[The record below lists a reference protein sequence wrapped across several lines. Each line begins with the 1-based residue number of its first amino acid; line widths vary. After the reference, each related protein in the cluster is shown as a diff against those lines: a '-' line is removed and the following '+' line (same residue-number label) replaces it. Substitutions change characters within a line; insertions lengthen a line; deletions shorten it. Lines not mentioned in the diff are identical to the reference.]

1 MAVYLDFDNIVIS
14 RYDQVHGRNSFQKD
28 KARGLDDDKLT
39 TATVDLGAIIDFA
52 SSFGTL
58 VLTRAYA
65 DWSADLNANY
75 QGQLV
80 GRAVDLVQL
89 FPAAAYG
96 KNGADIRLAVDAVE
110 DMFRLPDLTHVVI
123 VGGDS
128 DYIAL
133 AQRCKRLG
141 RYVVGI
147 GVAGASSRSLASACD
162 EFVTYDA
169 LPGIPTVA
177 PAPAKKATKRTK
189 SKEPDDEPEPAD
201 TQAAATGLLERAL
214 RIGHEKDDADWLHNS
229 AVKAQMKRMD
239 PSFSEKSLGFRSFS
253 DFLRSRSD
261 VADLDESSTTRMV
274 RLHQR
279 GSKPRSDP
287 DVRASGEVPD
297 RVSTYAEAMTERL
310 YFRQLLS
317 GRDFAQSD
325 MIAQQMRNFSYLIG
339 DRETGDTVVVDPAY
353 AANDLVDIL
362 ESDGMKLSGVLVT
375 HHHPDHVG
383 GSMMGFELKGL
394 AELLERQSV
403 PVHVNSLE
411 AEWVSRVTGIA
422 RSDLTAHEHGDKV
435 NVGDVEIELLHTP
448 GHTPGSQC
456 FLLDGRLV
464 AGDTLFLEGCG
475 RTDFPGGDVDDM
487 FRSLQQLAAA
497 VRRPDG
503 VSRATGT
510 RWSPARR
517 CRTCGA
523 PTTCTGRA
531 IWISGEC

>member
-1 MAVYLDFDNIVIS
+1 MPESVVTGDSPRVAVYLDFDNIVIS
-14 RYDQVHGRNSFQKD
+14 RYDQVHGRNTFQKD
-28 KARGLDDDKLT
+28 RSRGLEKDKLT
-39 TATVDLGAIIDFA
+39 KATVDIGAIIDFA

-65 DWSADLNANY
+65 DWSADVNSEY
-75 QGQLV
+75 QSQLV

-177 PAPAKKATKRTK
+177 VAPAPAKKATRRTK
-189 SKEPDDEPEPAD
+189 STEPEENPEPEAAA

-261 VADLDESSTTRMV
+261 VVELDESSSTRMV
-274 RLHQR
+274 RL
-279 GSKPRSDP
+279 K
-287 DVRASGEVPD
+287 
-297 RVSTYAEAMTERL
+297 T
-310 YFRQLLS
+310 
-317 GRDFAQSD
+317 
-325 MIAQQMRNFSYLIG
+325 
-339 DRETGDTVVVDPAY
+339 
-353 AANDLVDIL
+353 AA
-362 ESDGMKLSGVLVT
+362 T
-375 HHHPDHVG
+375 
-383 GSMMGFELKGL
+383 
-394 AELLERQSV
+394 
-403 PVHVNSLE
+403 
-411 AEWVSRVTGIA
+411 
-422 RSDLTAHEHGDKV
+422 
-435 NVGDVEIELLHTP
+435 
-448 GHTPGSQC
+448 
-456 FLLDGRLV
+456 
-464 AGDTLFLEGCG
+464 
-475 RTDFPGGDVDDM
+475 
-487 FRSLQQLAAA
+487 
-497 VRRPDG
+497 
-503 VSRATGT
+503 
-510 RWSPARR
+510 
-517 CRTCGA
+517 
-523 PTTCTGRA
+523 
-531 IWISGEC
+531 